1 MLRRTFLMAFAFWI
15 VNISVVGQNKVKPSE
30 ENVVVQMNY
39 CINALTN
46 IVHNKSMSVLEHE
59 SDQLVNNLT
68 MQQIIGLPEIRDFR
82 IDLMDA
88 VGKFEITEEERNQ
101 MRRIQSIKRDNI
113 KWAAISNALNPT
125 MLLTGNGGGF
135 GPQMAFQALLTVART
150 AVEYKTM
157 QSEQNIEEL
166 QAMWELR
173 KEDMQTINELRK
185 SAQGIVFDLYN
196 KYHLS
201 ESDRLTESTANLFS
215 DYISIADASRR
226 VRLFQDNYE
235 TYKKIPEYYYHLGMA
250 YLDKGD
256 YSKAK
261 VQFSTYLDLYKR
273 TPILRYDERSGCIA
287 LAMLTYE
294 KTLSATQKEELLSVA
309 LKNLP
314 GNSAAILQCAMVYI
328 YELNQAEKGFQI
340 IRAGIDDPNAT
351 DRDVLFMA
359 AANLMPYSVKF
370 PTVYRSICET
380 FKKTSVVSFDS
391 YITYLIYTQ
400 NNAWGQI
407 GNVASFSDC
416 YSRTWF
422 TLWLGKSFNDN
433 FHLILT
439 DKISC
444 SPNDV
449 CIYLEEHSDDEL
461 SIFQLISEDCYSFTE
476 EEINDVDCFKANKN
490 LKYLYVESIGQG
502 VYKLKANIDI
512 DKIKDETWPR
522 QSEFTLSSSDIE
534 DIVEFCEDHKAP
546 TKTELEFKKNN
557 SNKTSISEKNGFA
570 ITFYGDTLKYKA
582 FHSPKQDG
590 YYVRFVLSNGL
601 QILYKYDSTS
611 STIVPYLY
619 TDGKKTTYASN
630 DAKIEYTYRERPQ
643 EETSWFS
650 GLWTSISNWFSSDKT
665 EKSAN
670 EQKKEDINESS
681 WWDRIVS
688 WFSSDDNT
696 TSDNDKPK
704 DGSSDSSWWNNAWGN
719 ISGWFFSDDNESTTE
734 SNESEDNKN
743 DSDNEQSWWD
753 KTWSAISGIF

>member
-1 MLRRTFLMAFAFWI
+1 MEIIKQINPFRKTYLMVFAFWV
-15 VNISVVGQNKVKPSE
+15 VNISAVGQNKFKSSD

-88 VGKFEITEEERNQ
+88 IGKFEITEEERNL

-113 KWAAISNALNPT
+113 KWAAISKALNPT

-135 GPQMAFQALLTVART
+135 GPQMAFQALLIVART

-157 QSEQNIEEL
+157 QGEQNIEEL

-185 SAQGIVFDLYN
+185 STQGIVFDLYN

-215 DYISIADASRR
+215 EYISIADASRR
-226 VRLFQDNYE
+226 VRILQDNYE

-250 YLDKGD
+250 YLDKGS
-256 YSKAK
+256 YSNAK
-261 VQFSTYLDLYKR
+261 VQFSTYLELYKR

-294 KTLSATQKEELLSVA
+294 KTLSSTQKEELLSIA

-314 GNSAAILQCAMVYI
+314 SNSAAILQCAMVYI

-351 DRDVLFMA
+351 DKDVLLMA
-359 AANLMPYSVKF
+359 AANLIPYSVKF
-370 PTVYRSICET
+370 PIVYRTICDT
-380 FKKTSVVSFDS
+380 FKKTSVASFDS

-407 GNVASFSDC
+407 GKVLSFSECSSRDW
-416 YSRTWF
+416 YS
-422 TLWLGKSFNDN
+422 LWISKSFNDN

-439 DKISC
+439 DKVSYY
-444 SPNDV
+444 PNDV
-449 CIYLEEHSDDEL
+449 CVYLEEHSNDEL
-461 SIFQLISEDCYSFTE
+461 TIFQLISKDCCSITE
-476 EEINDVDCFKANKN
+476 EEIDDVDCFKTNKN
-490 LKYLYVESIGQG
+490 LKYLYVESIAQG
-502 VYKLKANIDI
+502 VYKLKDKVDI

-522 QSEFTLSSSDIE
+522 QSEFTLSNSDID

-546 TKTELEFKKNN
+546 TKTELEFKKNK
-557 SNKTSISEKNGFA
+557 NKKTQISDKNDFSF
-570 ITFYGDTLKYKA
+570 IFYGDKLKFKVH
-582 FHSPKQDG
+582 HSPKQDG
-590 YYVRFVLSNGL
+590 YYVRFVFSNGL
-601 QILYKYDSTS
+601 QILYKYDSS
-611 STIVPYLY
+611 SDSIVPYLY
-619 TDGKKTTYASN
+619 SDRKKTIYAN
-630 DAKIEYTYRERPQ
+630 NEAKVEYTCKESPRNN
-643 EETSWFS
+643 TSWFS
-650 GLWTSISNWFSSDKT
+650 RLWTSVSSWFSSDNS
-665 EKSAN
+665 EEPS
-670 EQKKEDINESS
+670 KEHKEEVSDHSCWKE
-681 WWDRIVS
+681 IVS
-688 WFSSDDNT
+688 WFSSDDKKSIEDNT
-696 TSDNDKPK
+696 TKDDASESSLLDNAWASISSWF
-704 DGSSDSSWWNNAWGN
+704 SSDDDKSS
-719 ISGWFFSDDNESTTE
+719 
-734 SNESEDNKN
+734 SE
-743 DSDNEQSWWD
+743 ECPRRR
-753 KTWSAISGIF
+753 